1 MVQHTLGDIQYST
14 GHIGHKLAC
23 CRSESTDVNSMASES
38 SSAASVEESISQTA
52 ELNLASSSCAETDV
66 KDSAA
71 SSSEAAKKTEIPMP
85 SGPKTRQALEF
96 EISKLTNYFLSYM

>member
-1 MVQHTLGDIQYST
+1 
-14 GHIGHKLAC
+14 
-23 CRSESTDVNSMASES
+23 MASES

-96 EISKLTNYFLSYM
+96 EISKLTNYFLSYMWREFRVSVNLRLIEFYVCVFLCIF